1 MLLCPT
7 SGRSTCSAVT
17 PEDPVSLHEQLLMR
31 FEIVSLTN
39 FEAGGMFP
47 QATSILPPT
56 NSAVWSWVIDRVWT
70 APFAQL

>member
-1 MLLCPT
+1 
-7 SGRSTCSAVT
+7 
-17 PEDPVSLHEQLLMR
+17 MR